1 MDQML
6 TMLLGVALME
16 PYRQLWRRPQP
27 ALKSVAVAPPTT
39 VFVGIWESL
48 MRREIF
54 ASCVA
59 LANILSKLTPP
70 LLSNVPFSAVQT
82 WLFHQVATW
91 TAMACLAFLT
101 LVLGYGTLFVK
112 YPHMP
117 IDPGSVAG
125 KMYYLCDS
133 DVLHD
138 FQGLSGRDEKD
149 CLARLDPDWKYT
161 FGKMTGVSG
170 EQRIGVQAHVVA
182 PAKEVPGCEGR
193 DSSDRE
199 AGEDRPSDEGLR
211 ERQVGKQ
218 AFRKMDWNGK
228 TDIRDLGNRDK
239 QGIVWQDQAGVRL

>member
-70 LLSNVPFSAVQT
+70 LLSNVPFSPVQT

-182 PAKEVPGCEGR
+182 PAKEVPGWEDR

-218 AFRKMDWNGK
+218 AFGKMDWNGK